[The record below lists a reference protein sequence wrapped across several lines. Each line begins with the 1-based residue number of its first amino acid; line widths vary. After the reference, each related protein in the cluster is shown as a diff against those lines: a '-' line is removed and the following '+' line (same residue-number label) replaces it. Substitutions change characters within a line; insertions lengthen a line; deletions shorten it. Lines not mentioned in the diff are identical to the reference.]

1 MKKLVIVAEM
11 PDNAA
16 AALAYGPGRLDR
28 WAEDALGVMLEA
40 DFGDEDGTWGEDVER
55 LYGFRAQDALSAFK
69 VVEARIE

>member
-1 MKKLVIVAEM
+1 MKKLTIIAEM

-55 LYGFRAQDALSAFK
+55 LYGVRAQDALSAFN

>member
-28 WAEDALGVMLEA
+28 WAEDALGVMLES
-40 DFGDEDGTWGEDVER
+40 DCREEWGEDVER
-55 LYGFRAQDALSAFK
+55 LYGFREEDALSAFH
-69 VVEARIE
+69 VTEARIEG